1 MNWAA
6 SLFASVIE
14 ALSRRSGGQ
23 RSSLATVGRSIL
35 RYPLKTIAAF
45 LMAPILAFGVACV
58 ANDPIR
64 RVIAGVGLVLA
75 VVVAW
80 VVLVWTGKLL
90 VQFLGILGIV
100 GWLGPWDAIV
110 FLLFG
115 SIVVV
120 PVGIVLAAVALNA
133 TAWFFLH
140 MSSEEVVEYL
150 RSLSE

>member
-14 ALSRRSGGQ
+14 ALSRRSDGQ

-35 RYPLKTIAAF
+35 RYPIKTVAAF
-45 LMAPILAFGVACV
+45 LLAPILAFRVACV
-58 ANDPIR
+58 AKDPIR

-80 VVLVWTGKLL
+80 VVVVWTGRLL
-90 VQFLGILGIV
+90 FQLIV
-100 GWLGPWDAIV
+100 YLEIVYWLGPWDAIV

-115 SIVVV
+115 SIVGV